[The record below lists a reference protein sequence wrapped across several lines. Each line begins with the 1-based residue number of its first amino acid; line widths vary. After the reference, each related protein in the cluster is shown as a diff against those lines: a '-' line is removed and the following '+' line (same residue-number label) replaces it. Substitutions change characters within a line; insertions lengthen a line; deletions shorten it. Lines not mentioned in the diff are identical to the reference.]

1 MSQRLVVLAH
11 ALVSTAGALAEYAI
25 GLVVSI
31 IIARTLG
38 PAEFGIFS
46 YTIWVAG
53 TLFFFCNHGVS
64 VTAIRFTAEA
74 RGLERLGLAKAVGF
88 WLGRIQLASMLVVM
102 LCFVSLSIVIPPQQW
117 SAHAQPVLAL
127 VVVAAVAKARYGYL
141 ISVAQGHQKF
151 IYSAVAPVILAF
163 TYLTGAIAV
172 MYFHP
177 TVWMFL
183 CAYCLSSV
191 SGFAAIA
198 ALLKRGGLSPSRGE
212 IPAELRRKIKVNLAL
227 TAGLALLST
236 ATNRTIETFV
246 LSVTASAHDIGFFA
260 IAGTLTKGA
269 VDILTAGL
277 QATLMPVL
285 ANSMARRGPSA
296 VGPMVNTAIRY
307 YWFLGLTVAGVGAL
321 AARSVV
327 LIVYGVPFA
336 DAVPAVQLTML
347 GAGLGLVGSV
357 IGASLTT
364 QDKQDDRLRAAAW
377 AAACNAA
384 IAIALVPTLGLL
396 GAAITFGIARVA
408 TTALTF
414 VYFRRSASFEIE
426 YAPCIRMGVAAAA
439 GALAGASL
447 YVTMPVLWGGALAAA
462 AFLLVFVPLTVLF
475 GSWQRDD
482 FELLVGVL
490 RKVGIVS
497 VRFYAMLEGISSR
510 FARGA

>member
-11 ALVSTAGALAEYAI
+11 AMVSTAGALAEYAI

-74 RGLERLGLAKAVGF
+74 RGLERLGLAKAIGH
-88 WLGRIQLASMLVVM
+88 WLGGIQLVSMLVVM
-102 LCFVSLSIVIPPQQW
+102 LLFVGLSIVVPPQQW

-151 IYSAVAPVILAF
+151 IYSAVAPVVLAF
-163 TYLTGAIAV
+163 TYLTGALAAK
-172 MYFHP
+172 YFHP

-183 CAYCLSSV
+183 CAYCVSSV
-191 SGFAAIA
+191 AGFTAIA
-198 ALLKRGGLSPSRGE
+198 AMLKRGGLSPSRGE
-212 IPAELRRKIKVNLAL
+212 VSEELRSKIKVNLAL
-227 TAGLALLST
+227 TAALALLST
-236 ATNRTIETFV
+236 VANRTIETFV

-307 YWFLGLTVAGVGAL
+307 YWFLGLTVAGVGGL

-327 LIVYGVPFA
+327 LIVYGQPFA

-347 GAGLGLVGSV
+347 GAGLGLVGAV

-377 AAACNAA
+377 AAVCNAA
-384 IAIALVPTLGLL
+384 IAICLVPAFGLL
-396 GAAITFGIARVA
+396 GAAITFGVARVA

-414 VYFRRSASFEIE
+414 VYFRRSASFKIE
-426 YAPCIRMGVAAAA
+426 YAPCIRMAFAA
-439 GALAGASL
+439 GAGGLAGASL
-447 YVTMPVLWGGALAAA
+447 YVTMPPLWGGGLAAVV
-462 AFLLVFVPLTVLF
+462 FLLVFVPSTVLL

-482 FELLVGVL
+482 FELLIGVL
-490 RKVGIVS
+490 RKVGVGS
-497 VRFYAMLEGISSR
+497 VRVHSVLERLASR